1 MNTLENTDAVN
12 IVNNI
17 IANAQFIK
25 RMNGIF
31 CICLVLFGFLH
42 LRFHMGYKRK
52 FGSGKHKA
60 GGDCARGYGY
70 GSLLKFKRISV

>member
-31 CICLVLFGFLH
+31 CICLVLFGFCICAFIWVISANLAA
-42 LRFHMGYKRK
+42 
-52 FGSGKHKA
+52 GSTKPA
-60 GGDCARGYGY
+60 VIVPVVTVTAP
-70 GSLLKFKRISV
+70 F